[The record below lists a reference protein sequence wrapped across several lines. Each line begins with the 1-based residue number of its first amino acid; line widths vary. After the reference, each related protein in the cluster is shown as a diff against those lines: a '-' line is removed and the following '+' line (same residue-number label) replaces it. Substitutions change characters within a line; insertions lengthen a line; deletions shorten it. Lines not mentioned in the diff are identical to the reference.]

1 MESCKEIYYIL
12 ISNANPTINWKTM
25 ASKLDIKGKLVLNT
39 DQDEFR
45 KLAEEAVRKL
55 TKIKKVD
62 GKNKRV
68 YSDFVLTIDA
78 SVDKR
83 TFNIYRNRT
92 SMLVLS
98 ERADDVVSISF
109 EYIYVEDH
117 IKYLLKEIDGKRKG
131 N

>member
-1 MESCKEIYYIL
+1 
-12 ISNANPTINWKTM
+12 M
-25 ASKLDIKGKLVLNT
+25 ASNTDIQGKLILNM

-55 TKIKKVD
+55 TSIKKVD
-62 GKNKRV
+62 GRNRRV

-78 SVDKR
+78 SVDRR

-92 SMLVLS
+92 SMLVIS
-98 ERADDVVSISF
+98 ERNSNVVSVSF

-117 IKYLLKEIDGKRKG
+117 LKYLLKELDGKGKG

>member
-1 MESCKEIYYIL
+1 MESCEEIYYIL
-12 ISNANPTINWKTM
+12 ISNANTAINWISM
-25 ASKLDIKGKLVLNT
+25 ASKLDIRGKLVLNT

-83 TFNIYRNRT
+83 TFNLYRNRT
-92 SMLVLS
+92 SVLVLS

>member
-1 MESCKEIYYIL
+1 
-12 ISNANPTINWKTM
+12 M

>member
-12 ISNANPTINWKTM
+12 ISNANATINWKTM
-25 ASKLDIKGKLVLNT
+25 ASKLDIRGKLVLNT

>member
-1 MESCKEIYYIL
+1 MESCEEIYYIL
-12 ISNANPTINWKTM
+12 ISNANTEINWISM
-25 ASKLDIKGKLVLNT
+25 ASKIDIRGKLVLNT

-92 SMLVLS
+92 SVLVLS

>member
-12 ISNANPTINWKTM
+12 ISNANKAINWISM
-25 ASKLDIKGKLVLNT
+25 ASKLDIRGKLVLNT

>member
-12 ISNANPTINWKTM
+12 ISNANTAINWKTM

-62 GKNKRV
+62 GKNKRI

-83 TFNIYRNRT
+83 TFNVYRNRT

-98 ERADDVVSISF
+98 ERDYDVISISF

-117 IKYLLKEIDGKRKG
+117 IKYLLKELDGKGKG

>member
-12 ISNANPTINWKTM
+12 ISNANTQINWKTM

-98 ERADDVVSISF
+98 ERDDDVVSISF